1 MLNIAI
7 DGPAGAGKSTIAK
20 MIAKKLNIIYLDT
33 GAMYR
38 ACAYHA
44 SRNGISVHDRDA
56 VLQMMDVITLD
67 ISYDPDGVQ
76 HVFVDGEDVTPY
88 IREHAI
94 SQMAS
99 DISKIHEVRLKLVD
113 MQRRFAA
120 THPCVLDGRDITS
133 FVLKDCVNKFY
144 LDASIEVR
152 ARRRCDELAAKG
164 QNVSFEEMCADIER
178 RDHNDMN
185 RDFAPL
191 VLVPDAIYI
200 DTSDM
205 TREEVMQAV
214 VSQLRE

>member
-20 MIAKKLNIIYLDT
+20 MLAKKLDIIYLDT

-44 SRNGISVHDRDA
+44 LRGGISVHDVEA
-56 VLQMMDVITLD
+56 VLAMMDDIALD
-67 ISYDPDGVQ
+67 ISYDEDGAQ
-76 HVFVDGEDVTPY
+76 RVFVNGEDVTPY

-120 THPCVLDGRDITS
+120 EHACVLDGRDITS

-152 ARRRCDELAAKG
+152 ARRRCQELAQKG
-164 QNVSFEEMCADIER
+164 QTVSFEEMCADIAR
-178 RDHNDMN
+178 RDHNDMT

-191 VLVPDAIYI
+191 VRVPDAIYI

-205 TREEVMQAV
+205 TLEQVLQAV
-214 VSQLRE
+214 ESQLR

>member
-20 MIAKKLNIIYLDT
+20 LIAKQLNIIYLDT

-44 SRNGISVHDRDA
+44 SRNGISVHDVDA
-56 VLQMMDVITLD
+56 VLAMMDS
-67 ISYDPDGVQ
+67 ISLNIDYDPTGAQ
-76 HVFVDGEDVTPY
+76 HVYVNGEDVTPY
-88 IREHAI
+88 IREHSI

-99 DISKIHEVRLKLVD
+99 DISKIHEVRLKLVE
-113 MQRRFAA
+113 MQRDFAA
-120 THPCVLDGRDITS
+120 KHSCVLDGRDITS

-152 ARRRCDELAAKG
+152 ARRRCLELEQKG
-164 QNVSFEEMCADIER
+164 QAVSFEDMCADIAR
-178 RDHNDMN
+178 RDHNDMS

-191 VLVPDAIYI
+191 VRVADAIYI

-205 TREEVMQAV
+205 TREQVLQAV
-214 VSQLRE
+214 ISQLK